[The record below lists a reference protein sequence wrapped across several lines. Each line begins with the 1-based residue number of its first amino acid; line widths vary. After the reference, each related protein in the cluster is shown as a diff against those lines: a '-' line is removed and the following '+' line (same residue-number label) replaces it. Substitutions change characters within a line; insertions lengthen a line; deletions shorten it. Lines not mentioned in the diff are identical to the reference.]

1 MAALRKR
8 SPSPPV
14 PAPPTPDLPAILAR
28 LEQNGRAV
36 DPELFERAW
45 AFSAEMH
52 EGQTR
57 RSGEPYLSH
66 PASVA
71 WLLADLRLDPVS
83 VVVGLLHDVLEDTLT
98 TREEVERRFGEEVAE
113 LVDGVTKIGRHSYVR
128 RDEAQAETFRKMILA
143 SARDIRVVL
152 VKLADRLHNMMTL
165 GALAPESRRRI
176 AQETVEIYAPIA
188 HRLGMAK
195 VKGELEDLAFF
206 YLYPLQFSTLQAQ
219 VQEKSKVGKRQT
231 KEIAERLRESLV
243 EAGIE
248 AEISFRVKRYYSIFQ
263 KLRRQD
269 IDVAELYDYLA
280 YRIVTGNLRDCYAA
294 LGVVHQ
300 NWRPIPGRFKDY
312 IAMPKPN
319 LYQSLHTT
327 VLGRGGQPFEVQ
339 IRTGEMDLV
348 AEEGIAAHWR
358 YKEGKAG
365 PSTLDDNV
373 RWLRQLL
380 EIQTDTADPRTFLS
394 SLKLDLY
401 PDEVYLF
408 TPKGDVFAFPRGAT
422 PVDFA
427 YKIHTDLGQ
436 QCSGA
441 RVNGRLVPL
450 RTVLRTGDVVEILTN
465 ASRRP
470 SRDWL
475 NFVVTSKAKTKIR
488 HWLNVQ
494 QTEQAIEIG
503 RRMLDKEL
511 HRLRLSAR
519 EFYASEAFLELLREQ
534 GLPRAEDL
542 LARIGYG
549 KATVPQVLE
558 RALPA
563 ERRAEP
569 APEPSR
575 LRRAF
580 QRLVDGRGAGPV
592 LVKGENDLLFVLA
605 QCCRPVPGEEI
616 IGYVT
621 RGRGISVHSVDC
633 PNVRNLL
640 YNPEREIEVAWADE
654 RAELYPVSLVLATE
668 DRHGMLARLTDA
680 IAKLNTNIRQIEA
693 DTERPGRGNIVVVV
707 DVRDRAHLEK
717 VRQALRNL
725 PGVLEVSRRMTG
737 SSGRFESPN

>member
-1 MAALRKR
+1 
-8 SPSPPV
+8 V
-14 PAPPTPDLPAILAR
+14 AR
-28 LEQNGRAV
+28 
-36 DPELFERAW
+36 ELLDRAW
-45 AFSAEMH
+45 SFSAEMH
-52 EGQTR
+52 SGQVR
-57 RSGEPYLSH
+57 RSGEPYLTH

-71 WLLADLRLDPVS
+71 WILADLKLDATS

-98 TREEVERRFGEEVAE
+98 TPEELERRFGTEIAE
-113 LVDGVTKIGRHSYVR
+113 LVDGVTKIGRHLYVR

-143 SARDIRVVL
+143 SARDVRVVL

-165 GALAPESRRRI
+165 DAMSPESKRRI

-206 YLYPLQFSTLQAQ
+206 YLYPLQFATLHGQ
-219 VQEKSKVGKRQT
+219 VQERVKVGKRQRRD
-231 KEIAERLRESLV
+231 IAERLDKSLSG
-243 EAGIE
+243 AGIE
-248 AEISFRVKRYYSIFQ
+248 VEISFRVKRYYSIFQ

-269 IDVAELYDYLA
+269 IEISELYDYLA
-280 YRIVTGNLRDCYAA
+280 YRIVTENLRDCYAA

-300 NWRPIPGRFKDY
+300 GWRPIPGRFKDY

-327 VLGRGGQPFEVQ
+327 VLGGGGQPFEVQ
-339 IRTGEMDLV
+339 IRTREMDLV
-348 AEEGIAAHWR
+348 AEEGIAAHWH
-358 YKEGKAG
+358 YKEGRDG
-365 PSTLDDNV
+365 QVVPDENV

-380 EIQTDTADPRTFLS
+380 EIQTDTSDPRTFLS

-408 TPKGDVFAFPRGAT
+408 SPKGDVFAFPRGAT

-427 YKIHTDLGQ
+427 YKIHTDLGE

-441 RVNGRLVPL
+441 RINGRLVPL
-450 RTVLRTGDVVEILTN
+450 RTTLRTGDVVEIMTS
-465 ASRRP
+465 ASHRP

-488 HWLNVQ
+488 HFLNTQ

-503 RRMLDKEL
+503 RRMLDREL
-511 HRLRLSAR
+511 HRLRVPAKEVYSGER
-519 EFYASEAFLELLREQ
+519 WKELLRDQ
-534 GLPRAEDL
+534 GLGRTEDL

-549 KATVPQVLE
+549 KATVVQVIE
-558 RALPA
+558 RLLPA
-563 ERRAEP
+563 ERRAGTPAEP
-569 APEPSR
+569 PGR
-575 LRRAF
+575 IRRAF
-580 QRLVDGRGAGPV
+580 QRLVDGPAIGPV
-592 LVKGENDLLFVLA
+592 QVKGEGDLLFVLA
-605 QCCRPVPGEEI
+605 RCCRPVPGEEI
-616 IGYVT
+616 VGYVT

-640 YNPEREIEVAWADE
+640 YNPERQIDVAWAEE
-654 RAELYPVSLVLATE
+654 RSEVYPVSLVLATE
-668 DRHGMLARLTDA
+668 DRYGMLARLTDA

-707 DVRDRAHLEK
+707 DIRDRAHLEK
-717 VRQALRNL
+717 VRDALRNL
-725 PGVLEVSRRMTG
+725 QGVLEVSRRMTG
-737 SSGRFESPN
+737 SSGRVDSPD